1 MSSKEPHLLLLSV
14 IDGLP
19 LAKIPRM
26 NLHRFNKS
34 LEDGLPLAKTLNH
47 NLLNQIISSKDDQKV
62 LLDIVADA
70 DPAKLHEII
79 SLVRDILRIS
89 ENELKDLQ
97 DESDSGDVAY
107 ENAVNDH
114 NAAIVAQT
122 NGLTQLSDAYDIAE
136 AAAKAI
142 YDQGVISLQAAVDA
156 AKVAED
162 SASSAKNTANGVLS
176 AERTR
181 LESEISSLKQVI
193 AIIEGVIGINTVA
206 PTVAPTLSPTVSPTR
221 APTVSPTRS
230 PTAAPTKLVAN
241 CITIQTGGA
250 KYNDGYLKVYLLRDG
265 SHVRTISGGGSLY
278 SLNSYIYNSCGL
290 RSLGV
295 NGIEI
300 SNPTNNAWTG
310 TITMNNNYAS
320 CYNCRGGSSTYRVV
334 VDGNADSS
342 NQASTRCL
350 NGRYC
355 YVGF

>member
-19 LAKIPRM
+19 LAKIPTM

-221 APTVSPTRS
+221 S
-230 PTAAPTKLVAN
+230 PTAAPTKLVAD
-241 CITIQTGGA
+241 CITIQTGGS
-250 KYNDGYLKVYLLRDG
+250 KYNDGYLEVYLRRDG
-265 SHVRTISGGGSLY
+265 SEVQQVSHGGLY
-278 SLNSYIYNSCGL
+278 SLNSIIYNTCGL
-290 RSLGV
+290 RSS
-295 NGIEI
+295 GI
-300 SNPTNNAWTG
+300 N
-310 TITMNNNYAS
+310 
-320 CYNCRGGSSTYRVV
+320 
-334 VDGNADSS
+334 
-342 NQASTRCL
+342 
-350 NGRYC
+350 
-355 YVGF
+355 